1 MLLLALPPTVVNA
14 EPDTAAAET
23 AKVTP
28 SDMASPRATFFK
40 FLGQINATKQNRR
53 AWAGA
58 IACLNVEGIHKDRV
72 KEKATE
78 LLAVINRL
86 GEVREDDVPNAAEIN
101 ASGAA
106 SFQFFPRDG
115 VHDWVRESQD
125 FTGAII
131 LVKRDDGAWEFSQ
144 STMAGISELY
154 RDLDQLVAFTE
165 GIRELIR
172 NHPITR
178 KEGYVVHLNDFG
190 GSSLNILMQ
199 VFFMTSDWG
208 VELAE
213 RERLLL
219 DVMKLADQLGVQF
232 AFPSESAHDAS
243 TQLGHDTAKDV
254 LNGQAWYKNPQI
266 ADEGSAG

>member
-1 MLLLALPPTVVNA
+1 
-14 EPDTAAAET
+14 
-23 AKVTP
+23 
-28 SDMASPRATFFK
+28 MASPRATFFK

-213 RERLLL
+213 RERLLS

-232 AFPSESAHDAS
+232 AFPTQTLHLHRQEGVSVHKPSPLPSESAHDAS